1 MQIIRT
7 KQKELCYTTTKQTL
21 ECPKVSINPTWK
33 KGLHKRQDHYF
44 GMVKLTITKRRK
56 PTPTSF

>member
-7 KQKELCYTTTKQTL
+7 KKKELCYTTTKQTL

-33 KGLHKRQDHYF
+33 KGLHKRQDNYF
-44 GMVKLTITKRRK
+44 GTVKLTSKRRRK
-56 PTPTSF
+56 PAPTRF